1 VLNLI
6 KINKLF
12 VVFLLL
18 LVPAVAKLAES
29 TRPDVF
35 KDCPSFVV
43 ERINIMKG
51 GFYENLELITKTD
64 QLPSKTVNQVSNL
77 VQDVSNTLLRLS
89 NIETIQKEAISDPD
103 FQVLIGEA
111 TQGLESEGQEQER
124 AIEVAKLVN
133 NCVFAVNSVI
143 DELNSVAKIYTD
155 QLTIASQSAI
165 ISDYM
170 SQFNSNMQK
179 LVDETRQIESGF
191 KKLNN
196 NFRCFQTNCVTN

>member
-1 VLNLI
+1 MI

-12 VVFLLL
+12 IVFLLL
-18 LVPAVAKLAES
+18 IIPAVAKLAES
-29 TRPDVF
+29 NQRDVF
-35 KDCPSFVV
+35 KDCPSFIIQRV
-43 ERINIMKG
+43 NLMKA
-51 GFYENLELITKTD
+51 GFYENLELVTKTD

-77 VQDVSNTLLRLS
+77 VQDVSNTLLKLS
-89 NIETIQKEAISDPD
+89 IIETIQKEASSDPE
-103 FQVLIGEA
+103 FQVLIEEA
-111 TQGLESEGQEQER
+111 TKGLALEGQEQDR
-124 AIEVAKLVN
+124 AIEVSKLVN

-170 SQFNSNMQK
+170 SQFNSNMQI